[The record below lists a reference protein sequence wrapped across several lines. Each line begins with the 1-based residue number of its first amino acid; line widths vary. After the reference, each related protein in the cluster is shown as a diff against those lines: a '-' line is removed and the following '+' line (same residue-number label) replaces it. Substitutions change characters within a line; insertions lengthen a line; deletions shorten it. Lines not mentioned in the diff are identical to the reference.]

1 MPEVNFS
8 NLDKFSDL
16 DAEKAA
22 RKHGLNAMQT
32 PFFIRALGLAFIILL
47 LAGFQAVFGGQAV
60 TPTGDED
67 QPVRVPVLNTGV
79 FAYTVQEGDT
89 LRSIAKMSEVEVE
102 TIISLNDLGAGAI
115 LRVGQT
121 LLLPYEPRLY
131 RLDTLPVN
139 VPADIETAKG
149 LQ

>member
-1 MPEVNFS
+1 MPEVKFS

-16 DAEKAA
+16 DVEKADP
-22 RKHGLNAMQT
+22 KHGVNTLQT

-47 LAGFQAVFGGQAV
+47 LAGFQAVFGEQAV
-60 TPTGDED
+60 VPVIED
-67 QPVRVPVLNTGV
+67 QPVRVPALDTGL

-89 LRSIAKMSEVEVE
+89 LRSIAKMSAVEME
-102 TIISLNDLGAGAI
+102 TIVALNDLGANAI
-115 LRVGQT
+115 LQVGQT
-121 LLLPYEPRLY
+121 LLLPYEPQLY

-139 VPADIETAKG
+139 VPAEVETTKR

>member
-1 MPEVNFS
+1 MPEVKFS
-8 NLDKFSDL
+8 NLDKYSNL
-16 DAEKAA
+16 DVKKADS
-22 RKHGLNAMQT
+22 KHGVNTLQT

-60 TPTGDED
+60 APEVED
-67 QPVRVPVLNTGV
+67 QPVRVPALDTGW
-79 FAYTVQEGDT
+79 FTYTVQEGDT
-89 LRSIAKMSEVEVE
+89 LRSISKMSEVELE
-102 TIISLNDLGAGAI
+102 TIMALNDLGTNAI

-121 LLLPYEPRLY
+121 LLLPYEPQLY

-139 VPADIETAKG
+139 VPADVETTKG